1 MSPIATATLLSLAG
15 VVTAAIYGYG
25 RIYRK
30 RTGAKPSIR
39 ALIRAIRDD
48 YATYRRRRYERVVSQ
63 VAHQTE
69 MDRGTVAGTITE
81 IRGPFRIV
89 NDLLSSWRFYRDTYP
104 IPSTPEPVKTPTS
117 EVTPE
122 SEETTPVPVER
133 EKPKTSTSERTAM
146 LGQFFE
152 TGDTLAVAPFEH
164 INQVEGF
171 IAALADQLP
180 GVQQM
185 YAALAAR
192 MRERINIDRLVWEP
206 VDQCASFQAHVVEA
220 VNDARSSLDLILRST
235 TEELLDKGVKV
246 PPPELFEG
254 EATASSGAALLPGFF
269 EKAKTLAE
277 QSFSDLRDL
286 HAMLKALRVASDSQ
300 IAMYTNVALR
310 LDDAGIDVSVSDQ
323 FHLASRHQT
332 TISVLLAEADT
343 WMTKLMRMTIREL
356 AAAGVRVPHGDL
368 RDR

>member
-1 MSPIATATLLSLAG
+1 MSPIATVTLLSLAG

-48 YATYRRRRYERVVSQ
+48 YATYRQRRYERVVSQ
-63 VAHQTE
+63 VARQTE

-89 NDLLSSWRFYRDTYP
+89 DDLLSSWRFYRGSYP
-104 IPSTPEPVKTPTS
+104 VPPTPEPVKTPTS
-117 EVTPE
+117 TPE
-122 SEETTPVPVER
+122 SEETAPVPVEL
-133 EKPKTSTSERTAM
+133 EQPQTSTSERKTM
-146 LGQFFE
+146 FGQLFE
-152 TGDTLAVAPFEH
+152 TGDTLAAAPFEH

-254 EATASSGAALLPGFF
+254 EATASSGAALIPGFF

-286 HAMLKALRVASDSQ
+286 HALLKALRVASDSQ
-300 IAMYTNVALR
+300 IAMYTNVAVR